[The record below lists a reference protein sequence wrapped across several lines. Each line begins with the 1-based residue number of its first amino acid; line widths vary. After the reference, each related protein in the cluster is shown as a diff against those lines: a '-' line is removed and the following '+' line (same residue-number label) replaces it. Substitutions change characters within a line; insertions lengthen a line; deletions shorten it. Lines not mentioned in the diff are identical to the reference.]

1 MTDPKTPQAPQE
13 EDVDKLL
20 QAIAEAP
27 DYDLD
32 MDGDV
37 VRVVTLDRE
46 SRDYVLSH
54 IRSLQAKLEASEAQN
69 KKMKESRGD
78 RISRVAKNIIALV
91 GAEPNGIVFHKDGMT
106 QNEVVGRIQKM
117 IEEVVSLPTS

>member
-20 QAIAEAP
+20 QAISDAP

-37 VRVVTLDRE
+37 VRVVTLARGT
-46 SRDYVLSH
+46 RDYVLSH
-54 IRSLQAKLEASEAQN
+54 IRSLQAKLVASE
-69 KKMKESRGD
+69 KE
-78 RISRVAKNIIALV
+78 VA
-91 GAEPNGIVFHKDGMT
+91 
-106 QNEVVGRIQKM
+106 
-117 IEEVVSLPTS
+117 SLRQAYVDQDYFPLSK